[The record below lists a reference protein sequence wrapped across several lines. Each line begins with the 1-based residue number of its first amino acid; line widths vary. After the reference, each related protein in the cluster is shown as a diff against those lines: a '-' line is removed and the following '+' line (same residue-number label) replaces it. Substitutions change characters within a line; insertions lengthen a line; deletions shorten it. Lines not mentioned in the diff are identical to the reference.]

1 MRNQTR
7 VPERRNRRGGRPEL
21 RRAPFRFLSCSA
33 NALTPACFACL
44 ESPPIPLFFFL
55 CLCVLQDVETIQSL
69 GEALTKFDGACVIV
83 SHDEKLLRVA
93 CTQLWHCDGEGG
105 VTQLHYGFDEY
116 KKRLREGSSL
126 TGPSGR

>member
-1 MRNQTR
+1 MEPNPCAREEEQT
-7 VPERRNRRGGRPEL
+7 
-21 RRAPFRFLSCSA
+21 RRAPR
-33 NALTPACFACL
+33 TPPCPLPFPFWFSQRAHTSSSRI
-44 ESPPIPLFFFL
+44 SPPLFFFL

-105 VTQLHYGFDEY
+105 VVQLHYGFSEY
-116 KKRLREGSSL
+116 VLIA
-126 TGPSGR
+126 